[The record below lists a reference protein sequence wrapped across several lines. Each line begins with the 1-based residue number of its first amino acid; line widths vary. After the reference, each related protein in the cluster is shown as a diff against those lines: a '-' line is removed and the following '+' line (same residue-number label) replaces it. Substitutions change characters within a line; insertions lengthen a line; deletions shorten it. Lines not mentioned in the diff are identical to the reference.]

1 MKGKKKK
8 KTSSLSI
15 SILSQIDPC
24 PPPHYES
31 KTNIKKN
38 TMKLRALIKIP
49 QSIAQIVQQLNTYT
63 FVYGLDIIG
72 THQ

>member
-8 KTSSLSI
+8 NFFIIYFHLI
-15 SILSQIDPC
+15 PDRPV
-24 PPPHYES
+24 PPTTLRVKNQY
-31 KTNIKKN
+31 KKN